1 MNYIIKNG
9 SRFND
14 KPSTLAY
21 LSLKTLA
28 DGNGNLLDETYTQK
42 IDVNYI
48 IDIQNNAAF
57 HNSIFMGRD
66 ITGKFSNGSLYTNIT
81 NGTFEDI
88 FVGDYFTASYAG
100 ANKVFRIAGFNS
112 LYNQGD
118 SNVLTRNHVVIVPDE
133 PLANAAM
140 NTSNSSTN
148 GYASMSVRS
157 GAIATIN
164 TNLNATFSG
173 HLITKREL
181 LCNATNS
188 AVSAGMSTTTGSSSN
203 WAWYDSKSELMSEME
218 IYGTSV
224 FNASGY
230 DVASG
235 YSQFPLFALAP
246 EFISMGYN
254 FWLRGV
260 ANSAKFTICRSD
272 GRADMENASV
282 SAGIRPRI
290 AIG

>member
-1 MNYIIKNG
+1 MIKNG
-9 SRFND
+9 SRIND
-14 KPSTLAY
+14 KKFTLAY
-21 LSLKTLA
+21 LSLKAMA
-28 DGNGNLLDETYTQK
+28 DGEGNLLDETYAQNV
-42 IDVNYI
+42 DVNCVVEA
-48 IDIQNNAAF
+48 QNNAAF

-66 ITGKFSNGSLYTNIT
+66 ITEKYTNGSLYTKIS

-100 ANKVFRIAGFNS
+100 ANKIFRIAGFNS

-118 SNVLTRNHVVIVPDE
+118 SNVLTRNHAVIVPDE
-133 PLANAAM
+133 PLVNAVM
-140 NTSNSSTN
+140 NTSNASTN
-148 GYASMSVRS
+148 GYASMPVRS

-164 TNLNATFSG
+164 TNLNTTFSG

-181 LCNATNS
+181 LCNKTSSDVSSGMTATS
-188 AVSAGMSTTTGSSSN
+188 GSSSS
-203 WAWYDSKSELMSEME
+203 WAWYDSKSDLMTEME
-218 IYGTSV
+218 LYGTSI
-224 FNASGY
+224 FNTSGH

-235 YSQFPLFALAP
+235 YSQYPLFALAP
-246 EFISMGYN
+246 EFISMGYDY
-254 FWLRGV
+254 WLRGV

-290 AIG
+290 VIG